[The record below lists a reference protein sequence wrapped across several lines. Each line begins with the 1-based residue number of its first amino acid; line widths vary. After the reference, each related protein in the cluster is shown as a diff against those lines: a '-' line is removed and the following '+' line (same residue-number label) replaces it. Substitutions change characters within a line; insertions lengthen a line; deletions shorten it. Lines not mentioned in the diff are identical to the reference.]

1 MNFKTSH
8 LRAKQLFLCL
18 CVRLAYLWQN
28 DCLAANQLFTLR
40 NSNLSVKS
48 NTP

>member
-1 MNFKTSH
+1 MNLKTSH

-18 CVRLAYLWQN
+18 CVQLAYLWQN
-28 DCLAANQLFTLR
+28 DCLGGKPLFTLR
-40 NSNLSVKS
+40 NSHLSVKS